1 MSMSLADTPLT
12 HQFLIAMPE
21 LADGIF
27 HRAVIYLFR
36 SDEDGSAGLIINQPS
51 ELRFGDLLS
60 DLRLPPLKPLRRP
73 DQPVLVGGPVHPE
86 LGFVLHR
93 EHGPWTSTMHSAA
106 NIAVTHSRD
115 VLDAIS
121 QGHGPSDYLVSL
133 GYAGWE
139 PGQLEQ
145 ELADNLWLTLPANET
160 LLFELPYE
168 QRWEAAIQQ
177 IGLDWRLLSHE
188 VGHA

>member
-1 MSMSLADTPLT
+1 MSLADTPLT

-36 SDEDGSAGLIINQPS
+36 SDKD
-51 ELRFGDLLS
+51 
-60 DLRLPPLKPLRRP
+60 
-73 DQPVLVGGPVHPE
+73 GGPVHPE

-93 EHGPWTSTMHSAA
+93 GHGPWTSTMHSAA

-121 QGHGPSDYLVSL
+121 QGHGPVDYLVSL

-139 PGQLEQ
+139 AGQLEQ
-145 ELADNLWLTLPANET
+145 ELADNLWLTLPANESVM
-160 LLFELPYE
+160 FDLPYD
-168 QRWEAAIQQ
+168 QRWEAAIKH
-177 IGLDWRLLSHE
+177 IGFDWHLLSHE

>member
-1 MSMSLADTPLT
+1 MSLSPVNLT
-12 HQFLIAMPE
+12 NQFLVAMPE
-21 LADGIF
+21 LEDGIF
-27 HRAVIYLFR
+27 HRAVVYLFR
-36 SDEDGSAGLIINQPS
+36 HDQDGAAGLIINLPS
-51 ELRFGDLLS
+51 EIRFDNLLT

-73 DQPVLVGGPVHPE
+73 EQPVLVGGPVHPE

-93 EHGPWTSTMHSAA
+93 GHGPWTSTMNSSD
-106 NIAVTHSRD
+106 NLAVTHSRD

-121 QGHGPSDYLVSL
+121 QGHGPQDYLISL

-145 ELADNLWLTLPANET
+145 ELADNVWLTVPASEDV
-160 LLFELPYE
+160 LFDLPYE
-168 QRWEAAIQQ
+168 DRWEEATKRM
-177 IGLDWRLLSHE
+177 GLDWRLLSHE

>member
-1 MSMSLADTPLT
+1 
-12 HQFLIAMPE
+12 
-21 LADGIF
+21 
-27 HRAVIYLFR
+27 
-36 SDEDGSAGLIINQPS
+36 
-51 ELRFGDLLS
+51 
-60 DLRLPPLKPLRRP
+60 
-73 DQPVLVGGPVHPE
+73 
-86 LGFVLHR
+86 
-93 EHGPWTSTMHSAA
+93 MHSAA

>member
-1 MSMSLADTPLT
+1 MSLADTPLT

-36 SDEDGSAGLIINQPS
+36 SDKDGSAGIIINQPS
-51 ELRFGDLLS
+51 ELLFGDLLT

-73 DQPVLVGGPVHPE
+73 EQPVLVGGPVHPE

-93 EHGPWTSTMHSAA
+93 GHGPWTSTMHSAA

-121 QGHGPSDYLVSL
+121 QGHGPADYLVSL

-139 PGQLEQ
+139 AGQLEQ
-145 ELADNLWLTLPANET
+145 ELADNLWLTLPANESVM
-160 LLFELPYE
+160 FDLPYDE
-168 QRWEAAIQQ
+168 RWEAAIKH
-177 IGLDWRLLSHE
+177 IGFDWHLLSHE

>member
-1 MSMSLADTPLT
+1 MSLPDANLT
-12 HQFLIAMPE
+12 DHFLVAMPE
-21 LADGIF
+21 LEDGLF

-36 SDEDGSAGLIINQPS
+36 HDADGAAGLIINQPS
-51 ELRFGDLLS
+51 
-60 DLRLPPLKPLRRP
+60 DLRLDRLLEDMRLPALKPLPRP
-73 DQPVLVGGPVHPE
+73 EQPVLVGGPVHPE

-93 EHGPWTSTMHSAA
+93 GHGPWTQTLNSSAQ
-106 NIAVTHSRD
+106 IAVTHSRD

-121 QGHGPSDYLVSL
+121 QGKGPHDYLISL

-145 ELADNLWLTLPANET
+145 ELAGNVWLTMPALPEVM
-160 LLFELPYE
+160 FDLPFE
-168 QRWEAAIQQ
+168 QRWEASLREL
-177 IGLDWRLLSHE
+177 GLDWRLMSHE

>member
-1 MSMSLADTPLT
+1 MSLPYANLT
-12 HQFLIAMPE
+12 HHFLVAMPE
-21 LADGIF
+21 LEDGIF
-27 HRAVIYLFR
+27 HRAVVYIFR
-36 SDEDGSAGLIINQPS
+36 HNADGAAGLIVNLPS
-51 ELRFGDLLS
+51 DVLFGNLLQ

-73 DQPVLVGGPVHPE
+73 EQPVMVGGPVHPE

-93 EHGPWTSTMHSAA
+93 GLGPWTSTLTSGDD
-106 NIAVTHSRD
+106 IAVTHSRD

-121 QGHGPSDYLVSL
+121 QGHGPQDYLISL

-145 ELADNLWLTLPANET
+145 ELAANLWLTVPASPD

-168 QRWEAAIQQ
+168 QRWEAAMGRL
-177 IGLDWRLLSHE
+177 GLDWRLLSHE